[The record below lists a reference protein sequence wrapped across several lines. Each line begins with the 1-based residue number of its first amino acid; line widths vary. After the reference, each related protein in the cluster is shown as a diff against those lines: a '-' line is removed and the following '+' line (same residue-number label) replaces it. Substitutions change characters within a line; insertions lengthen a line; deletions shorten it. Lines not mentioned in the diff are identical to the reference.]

1 MRTITNT
8 THTRLF
14 IFSLRDFSLLR
25 TFSHKRLHD
34 RFQRKTESNWHIG
47 QSGAASHSR
56 AASWSFSVQTKSK
69 NKILHSQRQR
79 KKKKNVSERR
89 SVFSSLHFSKAQF
102 FALFSMHLTYFWYF
116 TENFARQKY
125 FSDKVEDSIRKK
137 INTNFKNLFSWQFFF
152 LTLLVGVFGIFK
164 SHGS

>member
-8 THTRLF
+8 THATVSFVAWFFPRCERF
-14 IFSLRDFSLLR
+14 HI
-25 TFSHKRLHD
+25 KRLHD

-69 NKILHSQRQR
+69 TKFYTHRDREKRRML
-79 KKKKNVSERR
+79 VSAG
-89 SVFSSLHFSKAQF
+89 VFSRRCTSQKRNF

-116 TENFARQKY
+116 TENFARKM
-125 FSDKVEDSIRKK
+125 FFCDKVEDSIRKK
-137 INTNFKNLFSWQFFF
+137 N
-152 LTLLVGVFGIFK
+152 
-164 SHGS
+164 